1 MPGDRLSLVPGQ
13 PEVPDQEVHLGSQ
26 PVVGRPQP
34 AQDKLRLA
42 GDRSSIVIVN
52 VFIIIINI
60 IITNVIPI
68 IIINVI
74 IFVVIIIVIIII
86 ILIINV
92 IIIVI
97 IVIVIIIII
106 IIVFFTMLMLEL
118 SPWPGATAVT
128 RGG

>member
-52 VFIIIINI
+52 VIIIIINI

-68 IIINVI
+68 III
-74 IFVVIIIVIIII
+74 
-86 ILIINV
+86 
-92 IIIVI
+92 VI

-106 IIVFFTMLMLEL
+106 IIIIIILFFTMLMLEL